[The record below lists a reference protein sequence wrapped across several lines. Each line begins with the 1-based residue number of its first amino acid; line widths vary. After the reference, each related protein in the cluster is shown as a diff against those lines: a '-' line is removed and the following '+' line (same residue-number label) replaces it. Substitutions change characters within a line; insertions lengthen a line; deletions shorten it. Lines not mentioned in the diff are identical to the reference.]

1 MTLQQACEGGCALT
15 QANSPLDVAAQ
26 VALLLGLVVAAS
38 SFVVFGEGAP
48 PLPAWWG
55 SDGEE
60 TCKRLKLVGA

>member
-48 PLPAWWG
+48 AIT
-55 SDGEE
+55 S
-60 TCKRLKLVGA
+60 LVGE